1 MRRFLDLVVAGVGL
15 FVCLFF
21 ALVLVAVS
29 AHSEAGLLQIFT
41 AFLALIFGAISCAF
55 LLVFSGIRLVFKLA
69 PRRFWGRALIVAL
82 VVTLLTLIFAFA
94 SGSAQAQ
101 LLSLALGIFSVL
113 TLTEFLCAFAVIP
126 ARGQEVS
133 KKQLKGERGATS
145 PARLN

>member
-29 AHSEAGLLQIFT
+29 AHSEAGLLQMFT

-55 LLVFSGIRLVFKLA
+55 LLVFSGVRLVFKLA

-101 LLSLALGIFSVL
+101 LLSLALGIFSAL
-113 TLTEFLCAFAVIP
+113 TLLQFVCSFAIIP
-126 ARGQEVS
+126 ASSQETS
-133 KKQLKGERGATS
+133 KIKTNA
-145 PARLN
+145 ARSYKEKPGR

>member
-29 AHSEAGLLQIFT
+29 AHSEAGLLQVFT

-101 LLSLALGIFSVL
+101 LLSLALGIFSAL
-113 TLTEFLCAFAVIP
+113 TLLQFVCSFAIIP
-126 ARGQEVS
+126 ASSQKTS
-133 KKQLKGERGATS
+133 KAKANA
-145 PARLN
+145 ARSHKEKPGR